1 MNKNRNLLITIE
13 EVVEKKNP
21 SKPYMAGD
29 HVAQTT
35 SIYTEIDH
43 NNEIVNMVVDNTVI
57 HEEDKKEFVRVGSED
72 KELFKRILNKY
83 IKIK

>member
-57 HEEDKKEFVRVGSED
+57 HEEDKKEFVRVSSED
-72 KELFKRILNKY
+72 KELFKRILNRY